1 MTNLQFDC
9 CQRFLFERGTVR
21 GQIVRLNQSLLSALD
36 TKSYPRALQVLLGES
51 LTAAALLAD
60 TIKLDGSLIMQV
72 QGDGP
77 VTTLVA
83 QANDR
88 GELRGMAHSK
98 PDRELDGDFR
108 ELVGD
113 GRMVI
118 TIDAKGNERY
128 QGVVAL
134 EGESL
139 DAALEAYFA
148 RSEQLPTRLW
158 LASDGAQAGGLLLQ
172 QLPGEQEDPEQ
183 WHHLITLSSTITP
196 VELMQLSP
204 MELINRLYHQESL
217 SVYQSTPLTFFCGC
231 SRDKIETVL
240 LQLGQEEIEEI
251 ARANGVVSVQCEFCN
266 ESYEFDVVDVTALF
280 RATMTGPETPQ

>member
-9 CQRFLFERGTVR
+9 CQRFLFEHGNVR
-21 GQIVRLNQSLLSALD
+21 GQIVRLNNSLLGALN
-36 TKSYPRALQVLLGES
+36 TKCYSDSLQKLLGES

-77 VTTLVA
+77 VSTLVA

-88 GELRGMAHSK
+88 GELRGMAHGRDK
-98 PDRELDGDFR
+98 QVGDGDFR
-108 ELVGD
+108 SLVGN

-118 TIDAKGNERY
+118 TIDATGNERY

-134 EGESL
+134 EGDSL

-148 RSEQLPTRLW
+148 QSEQLPTRLW

-172 QLPGEQEDPEQ
+172 QLPGELEDPEQ
-183 WHHLITLSSTITP
+183 WNHLVTLSSTITQA
-196 VELMQLSP
+196 ELMQLSP

-217 SVYQSTPLTFFCGC
+217 SVYESTPLTFHCGC
-231 SRDKIETVL
+231 SREKIESVL
-240 LQLGQEEIEEI
+240 IQLGRKEVEEI
-251 ARANGVVSVQCEFCN
+251 ARENGVVNVQCEFCN
-266 ESYEFDVVDVTALF
+266 QRFEFDAVDVSALF
-280 RATMTGPETPQ
+280 RATVSGPSTAQ